1 MKGGIIS
8 ERQRRRKRRQ
18 LTIAMVLVA
27 IIVAIGVFFVGQI
40 RQDNGASGSGTA
52 DAQNSAA
59 PTATVD
65 PVQKKVDSLVSSM
78 SLEEKVGQLFL
89 ARVPESGQTD
99 AISQYHL
106 GGYLMFERDFQG
118 ETPDSLTA
126 KIQSWQNTATT
137 PMFIASDE
145 EGGEVTRVSMVAG
158 LTDGLFQSPQAVY
171 AQGGMDAIASD
182 TAQKSAVLK
191 KYGIN
196 YNLAPV
202 ADVADDPGSFIY
214 SRTIGLDAAQTS
226 QYIQVV
232 VKAMKEG
239 KVGCS
244 LKHFPGYGDN
254 GDSHGEII
262 RDSRDLATFQQRD
275 LKPFQAGIDAGAD
288 SVLVTHNIISCMD
301 DSEPASLSPAVHN
314 YLRNTMGFKGVI
326 LTDDFDMKGL
336 SDFIDQDNGAIKSI
350 QAGND
355 LTISSSYADQIPT
368 VIQAVQNGTISE
380 DTINASVR
388 RILKMKIDLGIID
401 VN

>member
-40 RQDNGASGSGTA
+40 RQDNGASGSETA

-158 LTDGLFQSPQAVY
+158 LTDGSHP
-171 AQGGMDAIASD
+171 
-182 TAQKSAVLK
+182 
-191 KYGIN
+191 
-196 YNLAPV
+196 
-202 ADVADDPGSFIY
+202 FI
-214 SRTIGLDAAQTS
+214 
-226 QYIQVV
+226 
-232 VKAMKEG
+232 
-239 KVGCS
+239 
-244 LKHFPGYGDN
+244 
-254 GDSHGEII
+254 
-262 RDSRDLATFQQRD
+262 
-275 LKPFQAGIDAGAD
+275 
-288 SVLVTHNIISCMD
+288 
-301 DSEPASLSPAVHN
+301 
-314 YLRNTMGFKGVI
+314 
-326 LTDDFDMKGL
+326 
-336 SDFIDQDNGAIKSI
+336 
-350 QAGND
+350 
-355 LTISSSYADQIPT
+355 
-368 VIQAVQNGTISE
+368 VQ
-380 DTINASVR
+380 
-388 RILKMKIDLGIID
+388 
-401 VN
+401 